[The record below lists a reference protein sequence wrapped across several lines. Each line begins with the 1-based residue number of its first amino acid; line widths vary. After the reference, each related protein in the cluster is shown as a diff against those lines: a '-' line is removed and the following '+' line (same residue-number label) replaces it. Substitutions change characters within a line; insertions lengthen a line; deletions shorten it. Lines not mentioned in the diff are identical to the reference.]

1 MAKLKAPAVS
11 FGARGAIA
19 KTLVMSEWKGRPYV
33 REYQVPHNPRTEKQ
47 VQHRVL
53 FKQIVDE
60 FKALSDEEKKA
71 LKVEANKEQI
81 TALNVY
87 MKQRMKALKDA
98 A

>member
-11 FGARGAIA
+11 FGAHGKIA

-47 VQHRVL
+47 IKHWAL
-53 FKQIVDE
+53 FKRIVDE
-60 FKALSDEEKKA
+60 FNALSVDEKKA

-81 TALNVY
+81 TDIV
-87 MKQRMKALKDA
+87 RSF
-98 A
+98 